1 MVQGLTNSIVQV
13 ISHLRR
19 DPTKFPFELRPQ
31 LLDRVVV
38 RTVRRQGQDAGPR
51 ALDRL
56 RHVRSE
62 VGFEVVKDYHVPGVE
77 FRCQHLID
85 IGLERLRIGGTG
97 EDQRARTPSRPRAAI
112 TVVEPHEVGTEPM
125 ARLPRRAQA

>member
-1 MVQGLTNSIVQV
+1 MSCVQPTVVEPAQDILERYMVQGFPNSVVQV
-13 ISHLRR
+13 ISHPRR

-56 RHVRSE
+56 RHVWSE
-62 VGFEVVKDYHVPGVE
+62 VGFEAGP
-77 FRCQHLID
+77 
-85 IGLERLRIGGTG
+85 
-97 EDQRARTPSRPRAAI
+97 ARTLSKP
-112 TVVEPHEVGTEPM
+112 GN
-125 ARLPRRAQA
+125 L

>member
-13 ISHLRR
+13 ISHPRR

-51 ALDRL
+51 RSIDSATCGARWGLRL
-56 RHVRSE
+56 S
-62 VGFEVVKDYHVPGVE
+62 KITTSPGWSS
-77 FRCQHLID
+77 
-85 IGLERLRIGGTG
+85 GASTSS
-97 EDQRARTPSRPRAAI
+97 T
-112 TVVEPHEVGTEPM
+112 
-125 ARLPRRAQA
+125 